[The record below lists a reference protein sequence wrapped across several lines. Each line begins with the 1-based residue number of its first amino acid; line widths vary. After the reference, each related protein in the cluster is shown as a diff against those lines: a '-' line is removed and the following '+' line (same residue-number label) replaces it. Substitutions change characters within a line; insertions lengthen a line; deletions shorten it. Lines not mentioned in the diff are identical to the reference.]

1 MRIPAS
7 VICVLMHP
15 VSLQVVAEATG
26 ALEWL
31 EEKQKLQNS
40 LRHTDNPVLLATD
53 ISKREGTLV
62 RFAEP
67 ILNKPAPPPPK
78 VSEVADTLTFNAWR
92 GECLGF
98 AA

>member
-1 MRIPAS
+1 M
-7 VICVLMHP
+7 CVLMHP
-15 VSLQVVAEATG
+15 VSLQVVAEASG

-78 VSEVADTLTFNAWR
+78 VSDLPTCSPFPAWR
-92 GECLGF
+92 GGC
-98 AA
+98 